1 MSRPL
6 RIDADTVESGLLVLD
21 RGPVTHTVDGPELQ
35 ATEALLRWCR
45 ANFRELNP
53 DSLDFTRSRSNGRKV
68 YERDSDAYFRV
79 FQSSDYLSAPA
90 AGVRDFVVVGD
101 RVLLLARPNC
111 QPVTSETVI
120 TGMTFREIGEQE
132 ARRWAQRPFGA

>member
-1 MSRPL
+1 MPS
-6 RIDADTVESGLLVLD
+6 D
-21 RGPVTHTVDGPELQ
+21 
-35 ATEALLRWCR
+35 
-45 ANFRELNP
+45 FRELDA
-53 DSLDFTRSRSNGRKV
+53 DSLDFMRSRSNGRKV

-101 RVLLLARPNC
+101 RVLLLARPNS

-120 TGMTFREIGEQE
+120 TGMT
-132 ARRWAQRPFGA
+132 ARRAGALRYSSQPDNDMYSGLSSWPSRQA